1 MERRNVQLRLGGQS
15 YRVVT
20 TATDLELKRC
30 VSVMEE
36 RLNEVNPKGRA
47 PHAQALFL
55 AMLALVNEL
64 DEAKAAAASAA
75 ALARTTLSSVLERI
89 DAALEDDGGARSD
102 DGRHDESDG
111 AAGGVRPDGAPAT

>member
-30 VSVMEE
+30 VTVMEE
-36 RLNEVNPKGRA
+36 RLVEVNPKGRA

-64 DEAKAAAASAA
+64 DEARAAAARTEAV
-75 ALARTTLSSVLERI
+75 ARDTLSALLQRI
-89 DAALEDDGGARSD
+89 DAALEDDAVASEPGAEEQDPAREGG
-102 DGRHDESDG
+102 E
-111 AAGGVRPDGAPAT
+111 AAPT